1 MTSLRFLVDMNLSPK
16 TVINLQKHGWDILR
30 VSQVLPMD
38 AEDSEIL
45 EFARQHN
52 RVIITQDLDFSSLLA
67 LGNHEKPSLITFR
80 LSVPDPEVI
89 TQKLLEVLPNIEN
102 KLTEGCAVT
111 IDDRKVRVRRL
122 PIL

>member
-1 MTSLRFLVDMNLSPK
+1 MTLLRFLVDMNLSPK
-16 TVINLQKHGWDILR
+16 IVIDLRQEGWDILR

-45 EFARQHN
+45 KFARQQN

-67 LGNHEKPSLITFR
+67 LGGYEKPSLITFR
-80 LSVPDPEVI
+80 LSVPDPEII
-89 TQKLLEVLPNIEN
+89 TQKLLELLPDIEEA
-102 KLTEGCAVT
+102 LLEGCAIV
-111 IDDRKVRVRRL
+111 IDDRRVRVRRL

>member
-1 MTSLRFLVDMNLSPK
+1 MTSLRFLVDMNLPSK
-16 TVINLQKHGWDILR
+16 TVTNLQQQDWDVRR

-45 EFARQHN
+45 EFARQQN

-67 LGNHEKPSLITFR
+67 LGGYEKPSLITFR
-80 LSVPDPEVI
+80 LSMPDSETI
-89 TQKLLEVLPNIEN
+89 TQKLLDIMPHIEDR
-102 KLTEGCAVT
+102 LAEGCAVT
-111 IDDRKVRVRRL
+111 IDDRRARVRHL

>member
-16 TVINLQKHGWDILR
+16 TVTNLQQQGWDVLR

-45 EFARQHN
+45 KFAHQQN

-67 LGNHEKPSLITFR
+67 LGGYEKPSLITFR
-80 LSVPDPEVI
+80 LSVPDSETI
-89 TQKLLEVLPNIEN
+89 TRKLLEILPHIEN
-102 KLTEGCAVT
+102 RLSQGCAVT
-111 IDDRKVRVRRL
+111 INDRNVRIRPL
-122 PIL
+122 PIS